1 MVANSKR
8 AVLFAA
14 ADFAASAAE
23 PDSGPLLFGGS
34 PIAPIAGREISLPD
48 AAADCLVV
56 DSSSPERLADASMG
70 ALGLF
75 QLLPDGVAF
84 LDDQLVIRW
93 HNAPFQR
100 VLGSQQMLSGRPL
113 QEALAPAD
121 GTDLNRV
128 GLPQPNTAPVEL
140 TIRRE
145 DKSILALRLV
155 STPAASTPVPSFLL
169 TIRDITGQVY
179 EKQKQEAIYRAGLE
193 LHDLT
198 PDEVTQM
205 TPDERVALLK
215 EHIHQATQEVL
226 GYDRF
231 EIRLLKSDTQE
242 LVPLLE
248 YGMCPEA
255 ASRRLFAA
263 ESGNGVTGFVA
274 WSKRSY
280 LCADT
285 QNDTLYLSGAADARS
300 SLTVPLMIR
309 DTVLGTFNVESPG
322 TLAFNER
329 DLDFLRLFGRVI
341 AGSLNQ
347 LQLLEAEKASAASEN
362 TDRLRREVA
371 KPSDDILNA
380 VTWILERYIGHD
392 PDVCERLHLVA
403 DRIRQI
409 RTDIGTIAAEPHQAP
424 LSTTIPQRPPRPALV
439 NKRVLV
445 VDPDPLA
452 RDDAHNLLGQMQCIV
467 EAVQTAGEA
476 CRALRNFHYDVVLTD
491 IRLSDANGYECFR
504 RLRDI
509 NMLVPIIM
517 MTGFGWDSTHSIVK
531 ARQEGL
537 KAVLYKP
544 FRRAQLLDEVE
555 KAVTTPPPSPV

>member
-1 MVANSKR
+1 MAANSKR

-14 ADFAASAAE
+14 ADFAASAAHT
-23 PDSGPLLFGGS
+23 DSSILLLGGT
-34 PIAPIAGREISLPD
+34 PIDPVAGREIALPD
-48 AAADCLVV
+48 TTVDCLVV

-93 HNAPFQR
+93 HNTMFQQ
-100 VLGSQQMLSGRPL
+100 VLGSQQTLAGRPL

-121 GTDLNRV
+121 GTDFNRV
-128 GLPQPNTAPVEL
+128 GLPQPNSNPVEL

-155 STPAASTPVPSFLL
+155 STPAASTPAPSFLL
-169 TIRDITGQVY
+169 TVRDITGQTY

-193 LHDLT
+193 LHDLS

-205 TPDERVALLK
+205 TPEERVALLK

-231 EIRLLKSDTQE
+231 EIRLLNSDTQE
-242 LVPLLE
+242 LIPLLE

-285 QNDTLYLSGAADARS
+285 QNDNLYLSGAADARS

-371 KPSDDILNA
+371 QPSDDILNA

-392 PDVCERLHLVA
+392 PDVCERLYLIA

-409 RTDIGTIAAEPHQAP
+409 RTDIGTIAVEPHQAA
-424 LSTTIPQRPPRPALV
+424 LSTPIPQRPPRPALV
-439 NKRVLV
+439 NKRILV

-555 KAVTTPPPSPV
+555 KAVTTPPPSPG